1 MSKRE
6 EIDNKDGR
14 GAEVAAHAAGKR
26 RGGRGFLEKE
36 EDDQPRTPKRVEESK
51 SPEGRKTSNKGISEC
66 WEFEGEEEG
75 EEEGERERR
84 GRGRGGGEGKVEED
98 DGRDG
103 WAGCGSIN
111 PQSWC

>member
-1 MSKRE
+1 VSKRE

-51 SPEGRKTSNKGISEC
+51 SPEE
-66 WEFEGEEEG
+66 
-75 EEEGERERR
+75 ERR
-84 GRGRGGGEGKVEED
+84 QTRE
-98 DGRDG
+98 
-103 WAGCGSIN
+103 
-111 PQSWC
+111 